1 MLINDVKNREEIHTL
16 VTSELRLL
24 GIKYRKDKKH
34 KNGQVKK
41 KTNITSKKKK
51 IVLFLNFVQI
61 ILG

>member
-24 GIKYRKDKKH
+24 GIKYRKDKKN

-41 KTNITSKKKK
+41 KKKT
-51 IVLFLNFVQI
+51 
-61 ILG
+61 